1 MVIYET
7 VISISGQKLREG
19 VCRHPRYQAIV
30 IFGQVAIRCKSAAP
44 SLSLS
49 KVSHF
54 SRLRRRRRRR
64 RPRLRLVALLP
75 ETKLTLNDF

>member
-19 VCRHPRYQAIV
+19 VCRQPRGQAIV
-30 IFGQVAIRCKSAAP
+30 SFGQVAIRCKSAAP
-44 SLSLS
+44 SLSLL

-54 SRLRRRRRRR
+54 S
-64 RPRLRLVALLP
+64 RLRLVALLP